1 MDLEGKMPKLDGTHL
16 PDRLAQRLADLKAD
30 KEVAARDV
38 KALLSDEQITAMDAA
53 WEEQQALR
61 KVKRARTKE
70 EERELGWKTKREIYI
85 EAYEKALS
93 EANED
98 VGDAFDER
106 LEKAEVRAARIY
118 LDTYFAAR
126 DEGKETHQAHLAAN
140 NELKRAHLA
149 KVENQQMMAR
159 DKEVWAMEDAIR
171 AEIRKNMTPEELEQL
186 EVLEEHE
193 KAVAKGRAK
202 TGGGAG
208 KP

>member
-1 MDLEGKMPKLDGTHL
+1 MPKLDGTHL
-16 PDRLAQRLADLKAD
+16 PQRLAERLADLKAD

-38 KALLSDEQITAMDAA
+38 KALLSDEQIAAMDAA

-98 VGDAFDER
+98 IGDALDDR
-106 LEKAEVRAARIY
+106 LERAEVRAARIY

-126 DEGKETHQAHLAAN
+126 DEGKEAYQAHLAAN

-149 KVENQQMMAR
+149 KVDVAQTDAMTRRR
-159 DKEVWAMEDAIR
+159 DELDAMEDAIR
-171 AEIRKNMTPEELEQL
+171 AEIRKKMTPEELEQL
-186 EVLEEHE
+186 EMLEEHE
-193 KAVAKGRAK
+193 RELAKGRGKA
-202 TGGGAG
+202 GGRAG

>member
-1 MDLEGKMPKLDGTHL
+1 MPKLDGTHL
-16 PDRLAQRLADLKAD
+16 PQRLAERLADLKAD

-38 KALLSDEQITAMDAA
+38 KALLSDEQIAAMDAA

-85 EAYEKALS
+85 ETYEKALS

-98 VGDAFDER
+98 IGDALDER
-106 LEKAEVRAARIY
+106 LERAEVRAARIY

-126 DEGKETHQAHLAAN
+126 EDGKEAYQAHLAAN

-149 KVENQQMMAR
+149 KVDVAQTDAMTRRR
-159 DKEVWAMEDAIR
+159 DELDAMEDAIR
-171 AEIRKNMTPEELEQL
+171 AEIRKKMTPEELEQL
-186 EVLEEHE
+186 EMLEEHE
-193 KAVAKGRAK
+193 RELAKGRGKA
-202 TGGGAG
+202 GGRAG
-208 KP
+208 KH

>member
-1 MDLEGKMPKLDGTHL
+1 MPKLDGTHL
-16 PDRLAQRLADLKAD
+16 PDRLATRLADLKAD

-38 KALLSDEQITAMDAA
+38 KALLNDEQIAAMDAA

-93 EANED
+93 EANAD
-98 VGDAFDER
+98 VGDAYGDR

-126 DEGKETHQAHLAAN
+126 DEGKESYQAHLAAN

-149 KVENQQMMAR
+149 KVETERMNAR
-159 DKEVWAMEDAIR
+159 DKEIREMEDAIR

-186 EVLEEHE
+186 EMLEEHE
-193 KAVAKGRAK
+193 KALAKGRGKA
-202 TGGGAG
+202 GGRAG

>member
-1 MDLEGKMPKLDGTHL
+1 MPKLDGTHL
-16 PDRLAQRLADLKAD
+16 PQRLAERLADLKAD

-38 KALLSDEQITAMDAA
+38 KALLSDEQIVAIEAA

-70 EERELGWKTKREIYI
+70 EERLLGWKTKREIYI

-98 VGDAFDER
+98 IGDALDER
-106 LEKAEVRAARIY
+106 LKRAEVRAARIY
-118 LDTYFAAR
+118 LDAYFAAR
-126 DEGKETHQAHLAAN
+126 DEGKETYQAHLAAN

-149 KVENQQMMAR
+149 KVETARMNAR
-159 DKEVWAMEDAIR
+159 DKEVWVMEDAIR

-186 EVLEEHE
+186 EILEEHE
-193 KAVAKGRAK
+193 REVAKGRGK
-202 TGGGAG
+202 AG
-208 KP
+208 V

>member
-1 MDLEGKMPKLDGTHL
+1 MPKLDGTHL
-16 PDRLAQRLADLKAD
+16 PQRLAERLADLKAD

-38 KALLSDEQITAMDAA
+38 KALLSDEQIAEMDAA

-70 EERELGWKTKREIYI
+70 EEKELGWKTKRDIYI
-85 EAYEKALS
+85 ETYEKALIEAS
-93 EANED
+93 ED
-98 VGDAFDER
+98 IGDAFEER
-106 LEKAEVRAARIY
+106 LRKAEVRAARIY

-126 DEGKETHQAHLAAN
+126 DEGKEPYQADLAAN

-149 KVENQQMMAR
+149 RVENQQVMAR

-186 EVLEEHE
+186 EMLEEHE
-193 KAVAKGRAK
+193 KALAKGRGKA
-202 TGGGAG
+202 GGRAG

>member
-1 MDLEGKMPKLDGTHL
+1 MPKLDGTHL
-16 PDRLAQRLADLKAD
+16 PDRLATRLADLKAD

-38 KALLSDEQITAMDAA
+38 KALLSDEQIEAMEAA
-53 WEEQQALR
+53 WTEQQALR
-61 KVKRARTKE
+61 KIKRARTKE
-70 EERELGWKTKREIYI
+70 EEKELGWKTKREIYI
-85 EAYEKALS
+85 EAYEKAFI

-106 LEKAEVRAARIY
+106 LEKSEVRAARIY

-126 DEGKETHQAHLAAN
+126 DEGKESFQAHLAAN

-149 KVENQQMMAR
+149 KVETERMNAR

-186 EVLEEHE
+186 EMLEEHE
-193 KAVAKGRAK
+193 RGVANGRGK
-202 TGGGAG
+202 TGG
-208 KP
+208 

>member
-1 MDLEGKMPKLDGTHL
+1 MPKLDGTHL
-16 PDRLAQRLADLKAD
+16 PDRLATRLAELKGG

-38 KALLSDEQITAMDAA
+38 KALLSDEQVAAMDTA

-70 EERELGWKTKREIYI
+70 EEKELGWKTKREIYI
-85 EAYEKALS
+85 EAYEKALI
-93 EANED
+93 EANAD
-98 VGDAFDER
+98 VGDAYDER
-106 LEKAEVRAARIY
+106 LEKSEVRAARIY

-126 DEGKETHQAHLAAN
+126 DEGKESYQAHLAAN

-186 EVLEEHE
+186 EMLEEHE
-193 KAVAKGRAK
+193 KALAKGE
-202 TGGGAG
+202 G
-208 KP
+208 